1 MPRPRAILALAL
13 ACALATIQRVEARP
27 NAMDYI
33 HMART
38 DFYGALEVDKRA
50 NATTI
55 ARSYRKL
62 ALQYHPDKFPPGSDA
77 RARRAATERFKVM
90 AEAKTVLLDAERRA
104 EYDAVIDSLPGFARP
119 RYGRR
124 SFADREVTRVP
135 AWIVIGAF
143 AMFCVGF
150 VSVAQYTSREADKQ
164 SLMNSLFFQQKLRQR
179 NKNVPNS
186 EKVSAAVYFE
196 EFLIE
201 HGLAD
206 LTGWE
211 HTLGGRLLARARGRP
226 VAPLPVAPQETAE
239 ASESTGNKSASED
252 QASAALRRR
261 GKKKGKGKPS
271 MSADARREQA
281 LRRIRAEGEARRAW
295 YGESYDD
302 E

>member
-1 MPRPRAILALAL
+1 
-13 ACALATIQRVEARP
+13 
-27 NAMDYI
+27 
-33 HMART
+33 
-38 DFYGALEVDKRA
+38 
-50 NATTI
+50 
-55 ARSYRKL
+55 
-62 ALQYHPDKFPPGSDA
+62 
-77 RARRAATERFKVM
+77 M